1 MMKPTRIAA
10 LFLAVVFV
18 AGALSGYVAHTLYS
32 QRTAR
37 AAPNPTQMRERY
49 LTRLTRDLALSPEQV
64 TQVSAILEQT
74 GQRMRELR
82 ERMEPE
88 FEAIRVAQRQRIMA
102 LLTPEQ
108 QPKYEKVLEEQR
120 KRHEREGRS
129 GGRPH

>member
-1 MMKPTRIAA
+1 MMKPTRLAA
-10 LFLAVVFV
+10 LFLAIVFLAGVV
-18 AGALSGYVAHTLYS
+18 SGYVAHSLY

-37 AAPNPTQMRERY
+37 AATNPSQARDRY
-49 LTRLTRDLALSPEQV
+49 LARLTKDLLLSPEQV
-64 TQVSAILEQT
+64 TQVSAILDQT

-108 QPKYEKVLEEQR
+108 QPKYQKLIEEHR
-120 KRHEREGRS
+120 KRHEKAVQ
-129 GGRPH
+129 GGGKPH

>member
-1 MMKPTRIAA
+1 MMKPTRLAA

-37 AAPNPTQMRERY
+37 AAPNPTQTRERY
-49 LTRLTRDLALSPEQV
+49 LARLSKDLALSPEQV

-88 FEAIRVAQRQRIMA
+88 FEAIRMAQRQRIMA

-108 QPKYEKVLEEQR
+108 QPKYQKILEEYR
-120 KRHEREGRS
+120 KRHEQGAQR